1 MRGLMDFGA
10 VLDEWDKMQKEAKR
24 KGHGENSVSGK
35 KANAPEKGKESSDCS
50 GEENGFS
57 KRIDPQEAWL
67 RRYGVVDKDKIAA
80 EEAER
85 DRERSQRYVKDMPV
99 EARIDLHG
107 LTREEARS
115 RLSVFVGDCA
125 KRGLRKILI
134 VHGKVIHTTGSESVL
149 GEVVRKFI
157 EQDKR
162 CGRSGHPDRR
172 MGGSGATW
180 VCLKN

>member
-1 MRGLMDFGA
+1 MDFGA
-10 VLDEWDKMQKEAKR
+10 VLDEWDKMQKAAKR
-24 KGHGENSVSGK
+24 KGHGGNSVSGK
-35 KANAPEKGKESSDCS
+35 KANAPEKGKESFDCS

-67 RRYGVVDKDKIAA
+67 RRYGVVDKDKIASL
-80 EEAER
+80 EAER
-85 DRERSQRYVKDMPV
+85 NRERSQLYIKKIPV
-99 EARIDLHG
+99 EAKIDLHG

-115 RLSVFVGDCA
+115 RLSIFVGDCV

-134 VHGKVIHTTGSESVL
+134 VHGKGIHTTGSDPVL
-149 GEVVRKFI
+149 GEEVRKFI
-157 EQDKR
+157 EQDRR

-180 VCLKN
+180 VFLKN

>member
-1 MRGLMDFGA
+1 MDFGS

-24 KGHGENSVSGK
+24 QARVGNPVSGK
-35 KANAPEKGKESSDCS
+35 KANAPEKNKAPSNRS
-50 GEENGFS
+50 GEENGFT
-57 KRIDPQEAWL
+57 KRINPEEAWL

-85 DRERSQRYVKDMPV
+85 SRERSQRYVKDMPI

-134 VHGKVIHTTGSESVL
+134 VHGKGIHTTGSESVL

>member
-1 MRGLMDFGA
+1 MDFGA
-10 VLDEWDKMQKEAKR
+10 ILDQWDRLQKEV
-24 KGHGENSVSGK
+24 KGRGRGGNSVLGK
-35 KANAPEKGKESSDCS
+35 KANAPEENEAPSNCS

-57 KRIDPQEAWL
+57 KRIDPQEAWF

-85 DRERSQRYVKDMPV
+85 SRERSQRYVKDMPV

-107 LTREEARS
+107 LTREEARG

-134 VHGKVIHTTGSESVL
+134 VHGKGIHTTGSDPVL
-149 GEVVRKFI
+149 GEEVRKFI
-157 EQDKR
+157 EQDRR

>member
-1 MRGLMDFGA
+1 MDFGA
-10 VLDEWDKMQKEAKR
+10 VLDEWDRLQKESKR
-24 KGHGENSVSGK
+24 KVCGGNPVSGK
-35 KANAPEKGKESSDCS
+35 KANAPEKSKTPSNYSEAG
-50 GEENGFS
+50 NGFA

-67 RRYGVVDKDKIAA
+67 RRYGVVDKDKIASL
-80 EEAER
+80 EAER
-85 DRERSQRYVKDMPV
+85 NRERSQLYVKKIPV
-99 EARIDLHG
+99 EAKIDLHG

-115 RLSVFVGDCA
+115 RLAFFVGDCV

-134 VHGKVIHTTGSESVL
+134 VHGKGIHTTGSDPVL
-149 GEVVRKFI
+149 GEEVRKFI

-180 VCLKN
+180 VFLKN

>member
-1 MRGLMDFGA
+1 MDFGA
-10 VLDEWDKMQKEAKR
+10 VLDEWDRLQKESKR
-24 KGHGENSVSGK
+24 KVCGGNPVSGK
-35 KANAPEKGKESSDCS
+35 KANAPEKSKTPSNYSEAG
-50 GEENGFS
+50 NGFA

-85 DRERSQRYVKDMPV
+85 DRERSQRYVKDMPI

-107 LTREEARS
+107 LTQDEARS
-115 RLSVFVGDCA
+115 RLVVFVGDCA

-134 VHGKVIHTTGSESVL
+134 VHGKGIHTTGSESVL

>member
-1 MRGLMDFGA
+1 MDFGA
-10 VLDEWDKMQKEAKR
+10 VLDEWDKMQKVAKR
-24 KGHGENSVSGK
+24 KGHGGNSVSGK
-35 KANAPEKGKESSDCS
+35 KVNAPEKGKESSDCS

-67 RRYGVVDKDKIAA
+67 RRYGVVDKDKIASL
-80 EEAER
+80 EAER
-85 DRERSQRYVKDMPV
+85 NRERSQLYIKKIPV
-99 EARIDLHG
+99 EAKIDLHG

-115 RLSVFVGDCA
+115 RLSIFVGDCV

-134 VHGKVIHTTGSESVL
+134 VHGKGIHTTGSDPVL
-149 GEVVRKFI
+149 GEEVRKFI
-157 EQDKR
+157 EQDRR

-180 VCLKN
+180 VFLKN

>member
-1 MRGLMDFGA
+1 
-10 VLDEWDKMQKEAKR
+10 
-24 KGHGENSVSGK
+24 
-35 KANAPEKGKESSDCS
+35 
-50 GEENGFS
+50 
-57 KRIDPQEAWL
+57 
-67 RRYGVVDKDKIAA
+67 
-80 EEAER
+80 
-85 DRERSQRYVKDMPV
+85 MPI

-107 LTREEARS
+107 LTQDEARS
-115 RLSVFVGDCA
+115 RLVVFVGDCA

-134 VHGKVIHTTGSESVL
+134 VHGKGIHTTGSESVL

-172 MGGSGATW
+172 MGGRGATW

>member
-1 MRGLMDFGA
+1 MDFGA

-24 KGHGENSVSGK
+24 KVRTGNPVSGK
-35 KANAPEKGKESSDCS
+35 KANAPEKNKASSNRSED
-50 GEENGFS
+50 ENGFT

-85 DRERSQRYVKDMPV
+85 NRTRSRLYVKNLPI

-107 LTREEARS
+107 LAREEARS
-115 RLSVFVGDCA
+115 RLTIFVGDCI

-134 VHGKVIHTTGSESVL
+134 VHGKGIHTTGSDPVL
-149 GEVVRKFI
+149 GEEVRKFI
-157 EQDKR
+157 EQDRR

-180 VCLKN
+180 VFLKN

>member
-1 MRGLMDFGA
+1 
-10 VLDEWDKMQKEAKR
+10 MQKAAKR
-24 KGHGENSVSGK
+24 KGHGGNSVSGK

-67 RRYGVVDKDKIAA
+67 RRYGVVDKDKIASL
-80 EEAER
+80 EAER
-85 DRERSQRYVKDMPV
+85 NRERSQLYIKKIPV
-99 EARIDLHG
+99 EAKIDLHG

-115 RLSVFVGDCA
+115 RLSIFVGDCV

-134 VHGKVIHTTGSESVL
+134 VHGKGIHTTGSDPVL
-149 GEVVRKFI
+149 GEEVRKFI
-157 EQDKR
+157 EQDRR

-180 VCLKN
+180 VFLKN

>member
-1 MRGLMDFGA
+1 MDFGA
-10 VLDEWDKMQKEAKR
+10 VLDEWDTLQKKAKVR
-24 KGHGENSVSGK
+24 EHGGNPVSGK
-35 KANAPEKGKESSDCS
+35 KANAPEKGKERSDCS
-50 GEENGFS
+50 EEKNAFT
-57 KRIDPQEAWL
+57 KRINPEEAWL

-85 DRERSQRYVKDMPV
+85 NRTRSRLYVKNLPI

-107 LTREEARS
+107 LTRDEARS
-115 RLSVFVGDCA
+115 RLTIFVGDCA

-134 VHGKVIHTTGSESVL
+134 VHGKGIHTTGSDPVL
-149 GEVVRKFI
+149 GEEVRKFI
-157 EQDKR
+157 EQDRR

-180 VCLKN
+180 VFLKN